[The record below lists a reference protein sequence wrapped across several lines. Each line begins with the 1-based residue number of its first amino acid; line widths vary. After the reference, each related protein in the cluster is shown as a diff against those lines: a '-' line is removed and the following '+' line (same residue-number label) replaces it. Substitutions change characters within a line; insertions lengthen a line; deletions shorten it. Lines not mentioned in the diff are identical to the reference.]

1 MRKNLTTIDE
11 YISEADESVR
21 GILQQIRGII
31 SEAAPGTTEC
41 ISYGMPAF
49 RLRRVVVYF
58 AAFKN
63 HVSLFPGGSGVA
75 AFAKELK
82 QWKWSKGTI
91 QFPFEQPLPVELI
104 KRIVAFRLKE
114 ETERDKSRKN
124 T

>member
-21 GILQQIRGII
+21 GILQQMRGII

-75 AFAKELK
+75 AFAEELK
-82 QWKWSKGTI
+82 LWKWSKGTI

>member
-1 MRKNLTTIDE
+1 MRKNLTTIDQ
-11 YISEADESVR
+11 YISDADENAKEMLGSLR
-21 GILQQIRGII
+21 QII

-63 HVSLFPGGSGVA
+63 HVSLFPGASGVA
-75 AFAKELK
+75 TFSEELK

-91 QFPFEQPLPVELI
+91 QFPFDQPLPVELI
-104 KRIVAFRLKE
+104 KRIVAFRLME
-114 ETERDKSRKN
+114 ETERDKSRK
-124 T
+124 TT

>member
-21 GILQQIRGII
+21 GILQQMRGII
-31 SEAAPGTTEC
+31 AEASPGTTEC

-63 HVSLFPGGSGVA
+63 HVSLFPGASGVA
-75 AFAKELK
+75 TFADELK

-91 QFPFEQPLPVELI
+91 QFPLDQPLPVELI

-114 ETERDKSRKN
+114 ETERDGLRKN

>member
-1 MRKNLTTIDE
+1 MRKDHSSIDQ
-11 YISEADESVR
+11 YISEADEKAKEMLRSLR
-21 GILQQIRGII
+21 QII

-63 HVSLFPGGSGVA
+63 HVSLFPGASGVA
-75 AFAKELK
+75 TFAEELK

-91 QFPFEQPLPVELI
+91 QFPFDQPLPIELI

-114 ETERDKSRKN
+114 ETERDGLRKN

>member
-11 YISEADESVR
+11 YISEADESAR
-21 GILQQIRGII
+21 GILQQMRGII

-63 HVSLFPGGSGVA
+63 HISLFPGATGVA
-75 AFAKELK
+75 TFADELK

-91 QFPFEQPLPVELI
+91 QFSLDQPLPVDLI
-104 KRIVAFRLKE
+104 KRIVALRLKE
-114 ETERDKSRKN
+114 ETERDKSRK
-124 T
+124 TT

>member
-11 YISEADESVR
+11 YISEADESAR
-21 GILQQIRGII
+21 GILQQMRGII

-63 HVSLFPGGSGVA
+63 HVSLFPGASGVA
-75 AFAKELK
+75 TFSEELK

-91 QFPFEQPLPVELI
+91 QFPLDQPLPVELI
-104 KRIVAFRLKE
+104 KRIVAFRLME
-114 ETERDKSRKN
+114 ETERDKSRK
-124 T
+124 TT